1 MSQPGQTTKS
11 KELKIVSKQVI
22 NPTILKEDKRKLRL
36 LYIIKSLGSVS
47 ERGLIVLLYEGSQKG
62 LNLEY
67 TFNVIGNNVFS
78 PSIKEDLT
86 SLLYLG
92 YIESDPVTRKLKVS
106 SNGEEALEQNKESI
120 DEAFK
125 TLFSQILNELKTKIA
140 ALDEEYSLKLK
151 SNKRNLYGR
160 R

>member
-11 KELKIVSKQVI
+11 KELKLVTKQVI
-22 NPTILKEDKRKLRL
+22 SPTVLKEDLRKLKL

-47 ERGLIVLLYEGSQKG
+47 ERALILLLYEGSQKG
-62 LNLEY
+62 LNLDY
-67 TFNVIGNNVFS
+67 SFNVIGNNVFS
-78 PSIKEDLT
+78 PMIKEDLT

-92 YIESDPVTRKLKVS
+92 YIETDPVTKKLKVS
-106 SNGEEALEQNKESI
+106 SNGEEALEQNKGSI
-120 DEAFK
+120 DDGFK
-125 TLFSQILNELKTKIA
+125 NQLNLVLNELKTKIA
-140 ALDEEYSLKLK
+140 ALDEEYTLKLR